1 MAATPRRVERDA
13 EPAATDA
20 AAAKAALERV
30 AIPQEAID
38 RIAEFYRPGLLADHL
53 RRAPEQGDQPGHRF
67 IVVMSG
73 EPQGGIKSRRRSSYG
88 GDDDRLY
95 RRSPYGY
102 GGPFSSW

>member
-1 MAATPRRVERDA
+1 MAGPARA

-30 AIPQEAID
+30 SIPQEAVE
-38 RIAEFYRPGLLADHL
+38 RIAEFIGPGSSLIISDE
-53 RRAPEQGDQPGHRF
+53 PPSKETSQGTEF
-67 IVVMSG
+67 MVVMSG

-88 GDDDRLY
+88 GEGFY

-102 GGPFSSW
+102 SGPFSSW